1 MKKIIF
7 SAMLSCIG
15 LLSWAQSNTTS
26 TGGDAIGS
34 GGSVSY
40 SVGQIDY
47 ISGTGSN
54 GSVNQGVQQPFEFY
68 KDVSLH
74 ENSIILTSLYP
85 NPTNENVVLKIESF
99 QDNLSYQLFDINGK
113 LVRQSDIDNLETII
127 EMHALSSGE
136 YHLSISKQ
144 HERIESIK
152 IIKH

>member
-7 SAMLSCIG
+7 SGMLSCIG

-26 TGGDAIGS
+26 TGGDATGS

-47 ISGTGSN
+47 INGSGSN

-68 KDVSLH
+68 HDVSLH
-74 ENSIILTSLYP
+74 ENSIITTSLYP
-85 NPTNENVVLKIESF
+85 NPTNEDVVLKIESF
-99 QDNLSYQLFDINGK
+99 QDILSYQLFDINGK
-113 LVRQSDIDNLETII
+113 LVRQNDIENAETII
-127 EMHALSSGE
+127 EMRALSSGE

-144 HERIESIK
+144 QVQIETIK